1 MSELLSLLGWSQI
14 ATTVVTLD
22 TFVSKLLVEL
32 QQERVESIIFDERI
46 SESTRL
52 VADSGNRSNLRYVS
66 YPSYL

>member
-1 MSELLSLLGWSQI
+1 MSELVGLQGWSQI
-14 ATTVVTLD
+14 AVTIITLD

-32 QQERVESIIFDERI
+32 QQERVESIIFDERL
-46 SESTRL
+46 SKSTRL